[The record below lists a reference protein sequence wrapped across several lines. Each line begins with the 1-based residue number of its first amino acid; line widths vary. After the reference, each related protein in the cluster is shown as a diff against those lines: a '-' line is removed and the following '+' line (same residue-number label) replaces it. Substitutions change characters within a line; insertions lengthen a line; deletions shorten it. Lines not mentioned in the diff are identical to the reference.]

1 MDRMITY
8 KPEKI
13 KSEKTNLWLTT
24 VIDYMISS
32 KTTDLFNNV
41 NVKMKQ
47 VNYSIKQKLL
57 TIIASIIIGC
67 EYTKDINNELSSEKT
82 VAGLMG
88 MKRFPDQSQINILI
102 RRFDSNNIKE
112 LKDIHIEI
120 LKQNSLS
127 YSLEESV
134 VIDVDQ
140 SGLIANG
147 KTYELSKKGYFP
159 KKKNQKGYKMSASY
173 NGNTKEAL
181 SIYLEEGNSDEFNN
195 MENIL
200 SDIKKIYSE
209 NETKNII
216 VRLDAGYGSKKG
228 IDLLKKYKLKY
239 ITKMYSN
246 NQVKRLKETVN
257 DEDWLEI
264 SELVSVYELERNT
277 NSRYILVKI
286 LTKKGYQYSCLI
298 TNIENKTAEEIF
310 YFYNERQ
317 TIEAF
322 FKTCKNTYSIK
333 NLRTRKY
340 HGIYSFL
347 ILVFITHNILINTKK
362 IYFEGTKIESM
373 GMKSIYSEFG
383 YLMADV
389 VKKDDNIEILIPKLN
404 KLTEIIID
412 KLCNK
417 NEQISIFML
426 NKCLLN

>member
-1 MDRMITY
+1 MIHS
-8 KPEKI
+8 KI
-13 KSEKTNLWLTT
+13 
-24 VIDYMISS
+24 
-32 KTTDLFNNV
+32 TDLFNTV

-47 VNYSIKQKLL
+47 VNYSVKHKLL

-67 EYTKDINNELSSEKT
+67 EYTKDINNELSSEKV
-82 VAGLMG
+82 VARLLE
-88 MKRFPDQSQINILI
+88 MKRFPDQSQINILT
-102 RRFDSNNIKE
+102 RRLDNSNINE

-120 LKQNSLS
+120 LKQNSLG
-127 YSLEESV
+127 YSTEESI

-147 KTYELSKKGYFP
+147 KTYELSNKGYFP
-159 KKKNQKGYKMSASY
+159 KKNNQKGYKISASY

-200 SDIKKIYSE
+200 SDIKKVYSE

-228 IDLLKKYKLKY
+228 IDLLKKYRLKY

-246 NQVKRLKETVN
+246 KQVKGLKETVN

-264 SELVSVYELERNT
+264 SELVSVHELERNSK
-277 NSRYILVKI
+277 SRYILVKI

-310 YFYNERQ
+310 YFYNKRQ

-340 HGIYSFL
+340 
-347 ILVFITHNILINTKK
+347 
-362 IYFEGTKIESM
+362 
-373 GMKSIYSEFG
+373 
-383 YLMADV
+383 
-389 VKKDDNIEILIPKLN
+389 
-404 KLTEIIID
+404 
-412 KLCNK
+412 
-417 NEQISIFML
+417 
-426 NKCLLN
+426 